1 MSDHRNL
8 VSDRSPFLS
17 FVLILITVF
26 IGFVVVGPLLGFAV
40 GSQIYDG
47 NLLNDLQTGSDNPGF
62 FLAGMVVQG
71 IAAFVGLVVFPV
83 MHIRFL
89 EHKSLS
95 PFFPDQ
101 PKLGQILLAVVFLG
115 VAFLVAISPISEWNS
130 VMHFPES
137 MKAFETWAREK
148 EDMAAKITESLTH
161 FSSLSDVML
170 ALLVIAVLPGVGEEL
185 VFRGMIQRE
194 LWRSSQNIHL
204 AIWTSAF
211 IFSAIHIQFFGFFP
225 RLLLGAL
232 FGYVYYWSDNLWVPI
247 FAHFV
252 NNAMGVVGIYMSQQK
267 LTELNMEDNTAAPW
281 PLVLV
286 GVVATAGLSYF
297 IWNHYRQNPPNVKDF
312 SGSSVLPHQDPL
324 V

>member
-26 IGFVVVGPLLGFAV
+26 IGFVVVGPMLGFAV
-40 GSQIYDG
+40 ASLFYEG

-71 IAAFVGLVVFPV
+71 IASFVGLIVFPAL
-83 MHIRFL
+83 HIRFL

-101 PKLGQILLAVVFLG
+101 PKFGQVLLAVALLG

-137 MKAFETWAREK
+137 MKDFETWAREK
-148 EDMAAKITESLTH
+148 EDLAARITKSLTH
-161 FSSLSDVML
+161 FNSPADLIL
-170 ALLVIAVLPGVGEEL
+170 ALFVIAVLPGIGEEL
-185 VFRGMIQRE
+185 VFRGLIQRE
-194 LWRSSQNIHL
+194 LWRSSQNVHL
-204 AIWTSAF
+204 SIWTAAF

-232 FGYVYYWSDNLWVPI
+232 FGYLYYWSDNLWVPI

-252 NNAMGVVGIYMSQQK
+252 NNAMGVVGIYLSQQK

-281 PLVLV
+281 PLVV
-286 GVVATAGLSYF
+286 AAAVVTVALSYF
-297 IWNHYRQNPPNVKDF
+297 IWNHYRQNPPSVKDF
-312 SGSSVLPHQDPL
+312 SRSSVLEDQDL
-324 V
+324 